1 MSPDF
6 QDGDFVIIVTA
17 RFILKRLKVGD
28 NIIFHHKYYGTLIK
42 RIASFDAG
50 TSGFYVEGTS
60 VDSLDSSRLG
70 TIRRENVKGKVVA
83 HFSRSG

>member
-6 QDGDFVIIVTA
+6 QDGDFVIILTA
-17 RFILKRLKVGD
+17 GFILERLTVGD
-28 NIIFHHKYYGTLIK
+28 TIIFNHKFYGTLIK
-42 RIASFDAG
+42 RIASLDPG
-50 TSGFYVEGTS
+50 TPGYFVEGTS

>member
-17 RFILKRLKVGD
+17 KFILKRLKVGD
-28 NIIFHHKYYGTLIK
+28 NVIFHHKFYGVLIK
-42 RIASFDAG
+42 RIASLDPG
-50 TSGFYVEGTS
+50 IPGYYVEGTR
-60 VDSLDSSRLG
+60 VDSLDSRRLG
-70 TIRRENVKGKVVA
+70 VIRNENIKGKVIA

>member
-17 RFILKRLKVGD
+17 RFILERLKVGD
-28 NIIFHHKYYGTLIK
+28 TIIFHDKYYGTLIK
-42 RIASFDAG
+42 RIATFDPD
-50 TSGFYVEGTS
+50 TSGYYVEGTR

-70 TIRRENVKGKVVA
+70 TIRRENIKGKVIA
-83 HFSRSG
+83 HFSSFG